1 VKDVCATVGVL
12 VPQSVF
18 SNITGNRTMQE
29 MLSLA
34 NEMAQRIAYDAR
46 DWTDLKKVATFAGDA
61 VWTGVPASSLPAD
74 QVWVGGTTAF
84 PLPADYKR
92 MLLNSNVWLSSNTLV
107 PMRFVP
113 DTDEW
118 LNRRARN
125 YYDAHG
131 EWTIIGGQILI
142 VPVMHGVK
150 PAIPGPPAISAVP
163 AVTAY
168 FAYLHKNCVA
178 LASGG
183 FGDSFLADGDTFV
196 IDERVLKLGMVWQ
209 WKAQKGSPYAE
220 DMGTYGDALTS
231 IMGRDSPAPIIVGRR
246 SISASARVAYPFT
259 VPTP

>member
-1 VKDVCATVGVL
+1 MTLLSVVKDVCATVGVL

-46 DWTDLKKVATFAGDA
+46 DWTDLKKVATFAGD
-61 VWTGVPASSLPAD
+61 GIK
-74 QVWVGGTTAF
+74 TAF
-84 PLPADYKR
+84 DMPADYKR
-92 MLLNSNVWLSSNTLV
+92 MLLNSNVWKSSNTLV
-107 PMRFVP
+107 PMRFIP

-118 LNRRARN
+118 LNRRTRN

-142 VPVMHGVK
+142 VPVMGTGV
-150 PAIPGPPAISAVP
+150 S
-163 AVTAY
+163 AY
-168 FAYLHKNCVA
+168 FAYLHKNCVS

-183 FGDSFLADGDTFV
+183 FGDSFLSDNDTFV
-196 IDERVLKLGMVWQ
+196 IDDRVLKLGMVWQ

-246 SISASARVAYPFT
+246 AISASARVAYPFT